1 MRALGLLESLPIS
14 ATNDHH
20 EEEEVGPVSFAL
32 KFTNSVLIL
41 CKLFWQKLAPVA
53 VEKIR
58 PIHFGIMGNNLV
70 TCHILSIYHT

>member
-1 MRALGLLESLPIS
+1 MRALRLLESLPIS
-14 ATNDHH
+14 ATIDHH
-20 EEEEVGPVSFAL
+20 DEEEEGPVSFPL

-53 VEKIR
+53 VEKIG

>member
-1 MRALGLLESLPIS
+1 MLESLPIS

-20 EEEEVGPVSFAL
+20 EEEEEEVGPVSFAL

-53 VEKIR
+53 VEKIG
-58 PIHFGIMGNNLV
+58 PIHFEIMGNNLV
-70 TCHILSIYHT
+70 TCQIVSIYHT